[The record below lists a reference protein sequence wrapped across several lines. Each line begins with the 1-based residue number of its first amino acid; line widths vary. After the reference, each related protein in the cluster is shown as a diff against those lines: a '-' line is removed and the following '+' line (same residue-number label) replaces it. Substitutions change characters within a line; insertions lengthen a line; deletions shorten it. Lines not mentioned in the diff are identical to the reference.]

1 MEHGEV
7 EGSRSPS
14 DVRINELGEGLS
26 RRLQPI
32 HDQRKLLAGRRKL
45 LHALADNVCLLH
57 ESLLCG
63 TYDFHLGP
71 ARPAESVEKL
81 TDGPVGIGT
90 RFRAKWKGGPP
101 VEVTMVR
108 YDRPFTWEMHN
119 GGPLEVAFKARLEAV
134 SDGTRLTVDFDA
146 RPHGWFRLV
155 FPLFLLKLRRDEKAN
170 MTHIRQALERV
181 AS

>member
-1 MEHGEV
+1 MTVIHSSTSIRCTPEQAFDYL
-7 EGSRSPS
+7 S
-14 DVRINELGEGLS
+14 DMRNE
-26 RRLQPI
+26 
-32 HDQRKLLAGRRKL
+32 
-45 LHALADNVCLLH
+45 
-57 ESLLCG
+57 
-63 TYDFHLGP
+63 P
-71 ARPAESVEKL
+71 AWNPAAESVEKL

-134 SDGTRLTVDFDA
+134 TDGTRLTVDFDA